1 MLRYTRATV
10 AAIITVV
17 LTLPLLPAQAV
28 TVPAADAHRSPSP
41 VLALRITAPARAS
54 WPGRV
59 AAPAIPQ
66 DTGTSVA
73 ATATNTATVLA
84 ILTTLTASQPAATGT
99 ASSTTTP
106 TATATGTATSTPTPT
121 PTRTATIA
129 PTATATITPTA
140 TATITPTATATPT
153 RTPTATPTRTSTA
166 TSTPTRTATP
176 TATATPRAGINV
188 TPQMVGQGAPI
199 SVSGTNFQP
208 GESIGV
214 GLDTYTYVS
223 ATADAQ
229 GSFPATSLTVP
240 LSELPGAH
248 TVYAFSRTSHRYV
261 ATSITVTL
269 TPRAQISVT
278 PLVVGQGTAVTVSGA
293 NFGPNESIGLGID
306 GHTYVSATANPQGL
320 LAPTNITIPLA
331 EAPGPHTVYAYG
343 RTAHGYATVS
353 VTVIPTPRAQLAVV
367 PLVTN
372 AGGVVTLSGANFTP
386 DESIGLGIDGHT
398 YVSATAN
405 PQGLLPPTGFSV
417 PLTTAPG
424 AHTVYAY
431 GRTSRRLASVIIMVN
446 PLRPTLQLD
455 HGTAVVGTRICA
467 TGASFLP
474 AEIVT
479 VAVDGVA
486 VTSARALGT
495 GGFGACFAV
504 PGDIVDGLN
513 EVTAIGS
520 LSRTSVS
527 VSFIGRLTVAST
539 FYFVGADT
547 AGGDS
552 TDIAIVNPQTLS
564 TTVTLRFYLSF
575 TAPFERQVTVAAH
588 SRATVLLGQY
598 VSGVSGFGLR
608 LQANRVVA
616 AQMVA
621 HRGTRNPYSSLGS
634 GALSTQWYL
643 AEGYTGL
650 SFHETLFVLNPNTAR
665 AVVQVR
671 LLPFNGGTTRVA
683 TYHVAAER
691 TISINVNAQYPGVSV
706 AAVVN
711 TDIPVSVERVLTFG
725 RGGYGATAN
734 TGTALAA
741 TSWQFAEGSSANGF
755 QTFFTILNP
764 STQPATVT
772 ALFFDTTGHLL
783 GGHTILVA
791 SGHRGNIRIND
802 TVHVSSV
809 ATTVTS
815 NVPIVVERPLYFG
828 DPNNGRTG
836 GSIVF
841 GRNGTAQRWT
851 FPEGD
856 TAAGSHEFLLA
867 LNPNASPL
875 PLQATFYLENGQT
888 VTQNV
893 TVPAG
898 ARLTIAVDRDVPGL
912 PASIHG
918 TRLASTNGRGFIAEQ
933 SVYNADLSAGYS
945 AAGLAQ

>member
-1 MLRYTRATV
+1 MLRYMRATV
-10 AAIITVV
+10 AAIIAIV
-17 LTLPLLPAQAV
+17 LTLTLLPAHASAHAG
-28 TVPAADAHRSPSP
+28 TTPHPHSSLVPLTS
-41 VLALRITAPARAS
+41 TAARAS
-54 WPGRV
+54 HPGQI
-59 AAPAIPQ
+59 AAAVPAVPQ
-66 DTGTSVA
+66 DTG
-73 ATATNTATVLA
+73 TATNTATM
-84 ILTTLTASQPAATGT
+84 LTTLATLTTVQP
-99 ASSTTTP
+99 
-106 TATATGTATSTPTPT
+106 TATGTATSTSTPTASATSTST
-121 PTRTATIA
+121 PTRTATIT

-140 TATITPTATATPT
+140 TATITPTATSTPTRTSTPTATPTATRTSTPTATPT
-153 RTPTATPTRTSTA
+153 RTPTAT
-166 TSTPTRTATP
+166 ATP
-176 TATATPRAGINV
+176 TPRAGISV

-199 SVSGTNFQP
+199 SVSGTNFVP

-214 GLDTYTYVS
+214 GLDTHTYAS

-229 GSFPATSLTVP
+229 GSLPAMSLTVP

-248 TVYAFSRTSHRYV
+248 TVYAYGRTSHRYV

-269 TPRAQISVT
+269 TPRAQISVI
-278 PLVVGQGTAVTVSGA
+278 PLIAGQGAAVTISGA
-293 NFGPNESIGLGID
+293 NFGPNESIGLGLD

-353 VTVIPTPRAQLAVV
+353 ITVIPTPRAQLAVV

-386 DESIGLGIDGHT
+386 GESIGIGIDGHT

-431 GRTSRRLASVIIMVN
+431 GRTSRRLVNVVITVN

-455 HGTAVVGTRICA
+455 HGTAIVGTRICA

-474 AEIVT
+474 GEIVT
-479 VAVDGVA
+479 VAVDGIA
-486 VTSARALGT
+486 VTSVRATGT
-495 GGFGACFAV
+495 GGISGCFAV

-547 AGGDS
+547 AGGDT
-552 TDIAIVNPQTLS
+552 TDIAIVNPQTLP
-564 TTVTLRFYLSF
+564 TTVTVRFYLSF
-575 TAPFERQVTVAAH
+575 TAPFERQVSVAAH
-588 SRATVLLGQY
+588 SRATILLGQY
-598 VSGVSGFGLR
+598 VAGVSGFGLR

-616 AQMVA
+616 AQMVV
-621 HRGTRNPYSSLGS
+621 HRGNRNPYSSLGS

-665 AVVQVR
+665 AIVQVR
-671 LLPFNGGTTRVA
+671 LLPFNGGTARVA
-683 TYHVAAER
+683 TYHVAPER

-711 TDIPVSVERVLTFG
+711 TDIPVNVERVLTFG
-725 RGGYGATAN
+725 RGSYGATAN

-802 TVHVSSV
+802 TVHISSV

-828 DPNNGRTG
+828 DPNKGRTG

-851 FPEGD
+851 FPEGN
-856 TAAGSHEFLLA
+856 TTAGSHEFLLA

-888 VTQNV
+888 VTQGF

-898 ARLTIAVDRDVPGL
+898 ARLTITVNRDVPGL